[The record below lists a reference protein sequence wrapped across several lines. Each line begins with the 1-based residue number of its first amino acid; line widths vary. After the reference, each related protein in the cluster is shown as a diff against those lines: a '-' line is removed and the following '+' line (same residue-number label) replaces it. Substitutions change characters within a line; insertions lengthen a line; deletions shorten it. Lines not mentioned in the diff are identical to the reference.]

1 MGETIF
7 VAVRPAGT
15 NPGTGTSNWQTNP
28 IACVQGEEVM
38 KKRII
43 FVFFALTLV
52 LAACGAK
59 SAATPMVAPAPQAP
73 AARSSGAGGVT
84 NEAGAAPAPADS
96 YNNSKTIASY
106 AAAQDR
112 LIVMNVDL
120 SVVVADPQKKMDA
133 INQMAKDLGGYIVS
147 MNMSQVYTQSGDT
160 APQGSISIRVPAA
173 KLDSALSQIKADVV
187 DVQSENR
194 SGQDVTSQYV
204 DLQSQ
209 LTNLEKAELDLQAIM
224 DEAKNNPGNDSTTKT
239 QDVLNVYNQ
248 IVNIRGQIE
257 QIKGQMKYIE
267 ETTSTSSINVT
278 LIAEKTIKPIEIGG
292 WKPQGVARDAV
303 QALVKFLQ
311 GFVNFVI
318 YLVLLVLPI
327 LIVVFGPLALVIWG
341 VVALVKRRKAKKAV
355 QAK

>member
-1 MGETIF
+1 
-7 VAVRPAGT
+7 
-15 NPGTGTSNWQTNP
+15 
-28 IACVQGEEVM
+28 M
-38 KKRII
+38 KKRIVFI
-43 FVFFALTLV
+43 FIALTLA
-52 LAACGAK
+52 LAACATK
-59 SAATPMVAPAPQAP
+59 SAAPT
-73 AARSSGAGGVT
+73 
-84 NEAGAAPAPADS
+84 AAPAPATAAPAIEQSSAGAAPRSALDTS
-96 YNNSKTIASY
+96 STAKTIVSN

-112 LIVMNVDL
+112 LITMNVDL
-120 SVVVADPQKKMDA
+120 SIVVADPQKKMDA
-133 INQMAKDLGGYIVS
+133 INQMAKDLGGYLIS
-147 MNMSQVYTQSGDT
+147 MNISQVYTSSGDT
-160 APQGSISIRVPAA
+160 VPQGSISIRVPAV
-173 KLDSALSQIKADVV
+173 KLDSALSQIKAGVV

-209 LTNLEKAELDLQAIM
+209 LTNLEKAETDLQDIM

-257 QIKGQMKYIE
+257 QIQGQMKYIE
-267 ETTSTSSINVT
+267 ETTSTSAINVT
-278 LIAEKTIKPIEIGG
+278 LIAEKTIQPIEIGG

-318 YLVLLVLPI
+318 YFVLLVLPI
-327 LIVVFGPLALVIWG
+327 LIVVFVPIGLIIWGILALVRRS
-341 VVALVKRRKAKKAV
+341 KSRKAA

>member
-1 MGETIF
+1 
-7 VAVRPAGT
+7 
-15 NPGTGTSNWQTNP
+15 
-28 IACVQGEEVM
+28 M
-38 KKRII
+38 KKRIVFI
-43 FVFFALTLV
+43 FVALTLA
-52 LAACGAK
+52 LAACGA
-59 SAATPMVAPAPQAP
+59 AATRSAVPTAAPA
-73 AARSSGAGGVT
+73 T
-84 NEAGAAPAPADS
+84 AAPAPAMRS
-96 YNNSKTIASY
+96 YGAGGATNEQAGAVPPPNAPSDTYNSAKTLANN

-133 INQMAKDLGGYIVS
+133 INQMAKDLGGYLVS
-147 MNMSQVYTQSGDT
+147 MNMSQVYTQSGET
-160 APQGSISIRVPAA
+160 APQGTISIRVPAI
-173 KLDSALSQIKADVV
+173 KLDNALSQIKADAV
-187 DVQSENR
+187 DVPSETR

-209 LTNLEKAELDLQAIM
+209 LTNLEQAEQDLQDIM

-267 ETTSTSSINVT
+267 ETTSTSAINVT

-292 WKPQGVARDAV
+292 WKPRGVARDAV

-327 LIVVFGPLALVIWG
+327 LIVVFGPIALVIWG
-341 VVALVKRRKAKKAV
+341 IIALVRRRKARKAA

>member
-1 MGETIF
+1 
-7 VAVRPAGT
+7 
-15 NPGTGTSNWQTNP
+15 
-28 IACVQGEEVM
+28 M

-43 FVFFALTLV
+43 FVFIALTLV
-52 LAACGAK
+52 LAACAAK
-59 SAATPMVAPAPQAP
+59 SATPEYPAAPQAP
-73 AARSSGAGGVT
+73 ATRGGGANEQAGV
-84 NEAGAAPAPADS
+84 APAPMVGLDS
-96 YNNSKTIASY
+96 STTSKVLASNT
-106 AAAQDR
+106 AIQDR
-112 LIVMNVDL
+112 LIVMNVDV
-120 SVVVADPQKKMDA
+120 SIVVADPQKKMDA
-133 INQMAKDLGGYIVS
+133 IDQMAKDLGGYLVS
-147 MNMSQVYTQSGDT
+147 MNMSQVYTQGGET

-173 KLDSALSQIKADVV
+173 NLDKALSQIKADVL

-209 LTNLEKAELDLQAIM
+209 LTNLERAEKDLQDIM

-248 IVNIRGQIE
+248 IVAIRGQIE

-267 ETTSTSSINVT
+267 ETTSTSAINVT

-292 WKPQGVARDAV
+292 WKPRGVARDAV

-318 YLVLLVLPI
+318 YFVLLALPI
-327 LIVVFGPLALVIWG
+327 LVVVFGPIGLVIWG
-341 VVALVKRRKAKKAV
+341 IITLVKRRKAKKAA
-355 QAK
+355 QSK

>member
-1 MGETIF
+1 
-7 VAVRPAGT
+7 
-15 NPGTGTSNWQTNP
+15 
-28 IACVQGEEVM
+28 M
-38 KKRII
+38 KTK
-43 FVFFALTLV
+43 FALLFAALILV
-52 LAACGAK
+52 LSACGAAK
-59 SAATPMVAPAPQAP
+59 STSVAPASVAP
-73 AARSSGAGGVT
+73 AMPRSYDTQGNVT
-84 NEAGAAPAPADS
+84 NEAGAAPAADAAGGAKALYS
-96 YNNSKTIASY
+96 T
-106 AAAQDR
+106 AAAQER
-112 LIVMNVDL
+112 MITMTVDL
-120 SVVVADPQKKMDA
+120 SIVVTDPQKKMDA
-133 INQMAKDLGGYIVS
+133 INQMAKDLGGYLLT
-147 MNMSQVYTQSGDT
+147 MNMSQVYTSSGET

-173 KLDSALSQIKADVV
+173 KLDNALSQIKTGVV

-209 LTNLEKAELDLQAIM
+209 LTNLEKAEKDLQDIM

-248 IVNIRGQIE
+248 IVSIRGQIE

-267 ETTSTSSINVT
+267 ETTSTSAITVT

-311 GFVNFVI
+311 GFVNFII
-318 YLVLLVLPI
+318 YLVLLILPI
-327 LIVVFGPLALVIWG
+327 LIVVFGPIALIIWG
-341 VVALVKRRKAKKAV
+341 VVALVKRRKVKKAI

>member
-1 MGETIF
+1 
-7 VAVRPAGT
+7 
-15 NPGTGTSNWQTNP
+15 
-28 IACVQGEEVM
+28 M
-38 KKRII
+38 KKRIVFI
-43 FVFFALTLV
+43 FISLTLV
-52 LAACGAK
+52 LAACASK
-59 SAATPMVAPAPQAP
+59 SAAPLLAAPAPAV
-73 AARSSGAGGVT
+73 AGGVT
-84 NEAGAAPAPADS
+84 NEQSGAAPAPRAAVDS
-96 YNNSKTIASY
+96 SGTTKAIANA

-112 LIVMNVDL
+112 KVAMNVDL
-120 SVVVADPQKKMDA
+120 NIVVADPQKKMDA
-133 INQMAKDLGGYIVS
+133 INQMAKDLGGYLVS
-147 MNMSQVYTQSGDT
+147 MNMSQVYTQSGET
-160 APQGSISIRVPAA
+160 APQGSISIRVPAV
-173 KLDSALSQIKADVV
+173 KLDDALSQIKAGVV
-187 DVQSENR
+187 DVRSENR

-209 LTNLEKAELDLQAIM
+209 LTNLQKAEQDLQAIM

-257 QIKGQMKYIE
+257 QIQGQMKYIE

-278 LIAEKTIKPIEIGG
+278 LVAEKTIKPIEIGG

-327 LIVVFGPLALVIWG
+327 LVVVFGPIALIIWG
-341 VVALVKRRKAKKAV
+341 IVALVKRRKAKKAA

>member
-1 MGETIF
+1 
-7 VAVRPAGT
+7 
-15 NPGTGTSNWQTNP
+15 
-28 IACVQGEEVM
+28 M
-38 KKRII
+38 KKKIVFI
-43 FVFFALTLV
+43 FIVLTLA
-52 LAACGAK
+52 LAACGV
-59 SAATPMVAPAPQAP
+59 AATPAPQAP
-73 AARSSGAGGVT
+73 AMRTYGTGGGVT
-84 NEAGAAPAPADS
+84 NESGAAPAPAAPSDS
-96 YNNSKTIASY
+96 VTTKGLANST
-106 AAAQDR
+106 AAQDR
-112 LIVMNVDL
+112 LIVMTVDL

-133 INQMAKDLGGYIVS
+133 INQMAKDLGGYLVS
-147 MNMSQVYTQSGDT
+147 MNMSQVYTQNGDT
-160 APQGSISIRVPAA
+160 APQGTISIRVPAA
-173 KLDSALSQIKADVV
+173 RLDDALSQIKAGVV

-194 SGQDVTSQYV
+194 AGQDVTSQYV

-209 LTNLEKAELDLQAIM
+209 LTNLEKAETDLQAIM

-267 ETTSTSSINVT
+267 ETTSTSAINVT

-318 YLVLLVLPI
+318 YLVLLILPI
-327 LIVVFGPLALVIWG
+327 LIVVFGPIALIIWGIIALVR
-341 VVALVKRRKAKKAV
+341 RRKARKAA

>member
-1 MGETIF
+1 M
-7 VAVRPAGT
+7 
-15 NPGTGTSNWQTNP
+15 N
-28 IACVQGEEVM
+28 
-38 KKRII
+38 KRII
-43 FVFFALTLV
+43 FVFFALTLM

-73 AARSSGAGGVT
+73 AARSSGSGGVT

-96 YNNSKTIASY
+96 FNNAKTIASY

-133 INQMAKDLGGYIVS
+133 IAQMVKDLGGYLVS
-147 MNMSQVYTQSGDT
+147 MNMSQVYTPNGDT

-173 KLDSALSQIKADVV
+173 KLDAALSQIKAGVV

-209 LTNLEKAELDLQAIM
+209 LTNLEKAEQDLQAIM

-341 VVALVKRRKAKKAV
+341 VVALVRRRKAKKAA